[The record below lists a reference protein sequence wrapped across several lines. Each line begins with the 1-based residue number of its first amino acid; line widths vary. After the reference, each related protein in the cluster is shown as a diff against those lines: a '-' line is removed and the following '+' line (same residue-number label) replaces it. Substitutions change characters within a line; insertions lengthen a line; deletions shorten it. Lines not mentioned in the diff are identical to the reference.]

1 MVFLKSILAGIG
13 GAIAALIVLLIAV
26 IVIMVL
32 KVHGSDLDSSSGI
45 GWDPI
50 SLRDFRV
57 LAYLAIAFVMGF
69 LLAWRKLR
77 V

>member
-13 GAIAALIVLLIAV
+13 GVILAIAVLLIAV
-26 IVIMVL
+26 MVVMVL
-32 KVHGSDLDSSSGI
+32 TVHRSDLDSSGI

-57 LAYLAIAFVMGF
+57 LAYLAIAFVVGF
-69 LLAWRKLR
+69 LLAWRKLQ

>member
-13 GAIAALIVLLIAV
+13 GAIAALIVLLAAV
-26 IVIMVL
+26 MVVMVL
-32 KVHGSDLDSSSGI
+32 KVHHSDLDSSGI